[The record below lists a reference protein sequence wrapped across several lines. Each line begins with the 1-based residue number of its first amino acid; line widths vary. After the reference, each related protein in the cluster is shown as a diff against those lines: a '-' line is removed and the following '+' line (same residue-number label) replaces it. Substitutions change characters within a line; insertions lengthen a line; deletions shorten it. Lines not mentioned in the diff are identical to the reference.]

1 MNTSRRS
8 FIQTSLAATAA
19 AALTSR
25 LAAAPNAPAAAR
37 DYYELRCYH
46 LRAGSRLKTD
56 ANPALL
62 DRYLEQALLPA
73 VSQLGLK
80 NTGVFTELD
89 VNKAAGTSTP
99 KLSSPVW
106 LLLTHPTLE
115 SFVQVSASLNADP
128 AVQSA
133 GGDYLSTKKNQP
145 AFERIDTWLLRSFQ
159 GLPQM
164 SVPPFSPQRSPARV
178 FEMRDYESHS
188 ELPALR
194 KMAMFDEGEINLMQ
208 DLGLNPVCFGQAL
221 AGPDLPH
228 LRYITSGPDLTTH
241 LHNWSKFGP
250 DPRWLAMKDLPRF
263 ANTVS
268 KNTARFLT
276 PKPYSEI

>member
-1 MNTSRRS
+1 MSTTRRT

-19 AALTSR
+19 AALTTR
-25 LAAAPNAPAAAR
+25 LTAAPNPTPTAR

-46 LRAGSRLKTD
+46 LQAGTRLKTD

-62 DRYLEQALLPA
+62 DRYLEEALLPA
-73 VSQLGLK
+73 VSKLGLK

-99 KLSSPVW
+99 KLHSPVW

-115 SFVQVSASLNADP
+115 SFVQVSATLNADP
-128 AVQSA
+128 AVQLA
-133 GGDYLSTKKNQP
+133 GHNYLTTPKNLP

-164 SVPPFSPQRSPARV
+164 SVPPCSHQRIPTRV
-178 FEMRDYESHS
+178 FEMRDYESYG
-188 ELPALR
+188 EMPALR

-208 DLGLNPVCFGQAL
+208 DLGMNPVCFGQAL

-241 LHNWSKFGP
+241 LHHWSKFGP

-263 ANTVS
+263 ADAVS

-276 PKPYSEI
+276 PKAYSQL

>member
-19 AALTSR
+19 EALTSR

-133 GGDYLSTKKNQP
+133 GGDYLSTKK
-145 AFERIDTWLLRSFQ
+145 TS
-159 GLPQM
+159 
-164 SVPPFSPQRSPARV
+164 PP
-178 FEMRDYESHS
+178 
-188 ELPALR
+188 
-194 KMAMFDEGEINLMQ
+194 
-208 DLGLNPVCFGQAL
+208 LNGSTRGCCV
-221 AGPDLPH
+221 
-228 LRYITSGPDLTTH
+228 
-241 LHNWSKFGP
+241 
-250 DPRWLAMKDLPRF
+250 RF
-263 ANTVS
+263 RAC
-268 KNTARFLT
+268 RR
-276 PKPYSEI
+276 